1 MINLIKSRFSCR
13 DFTKDKVKEEDLL
26 QILECG
32 RWAPSGL
39 NNQPWRFVIV
49 EEDEKIKE
57 ELSKLTNSGD
67 VINAATLNI
76 VVLLDLEAMYAK
88 TKDILSIGACIENML
103 LAAHSLGYG
112 ACWLGEILNK
122 ADQVLK
128 LFDLDPKKYEL
139 LAVIAMGVPKSKNPE
154 EPRER
159 LEISHLIIKSF

>member
-13 DFTKDKVKEEDLL
+13 SFTKDKIKEQDLV

-39 NNQPWRFVIV
+39 NNQPWRFVII
-49 EEDEKIKE
+49 EDDLKIKD

-67 VINAATLNI
+67 VITAASLNI
-76 VVLLDLEAMYAK
+76 VVLLDLETVYAK
-88 TKDILSIGACIENML
+88 TKDLLSVGACIENML

-128 LFDLDPKKYEL
+128 LLSLDPKKYEL
-139 LAVIAMGVPKSKNPE
+139 LAVLAMGVPKSKTPE

-159 LEISHLIIKSF
+159 LEISNLILKSF